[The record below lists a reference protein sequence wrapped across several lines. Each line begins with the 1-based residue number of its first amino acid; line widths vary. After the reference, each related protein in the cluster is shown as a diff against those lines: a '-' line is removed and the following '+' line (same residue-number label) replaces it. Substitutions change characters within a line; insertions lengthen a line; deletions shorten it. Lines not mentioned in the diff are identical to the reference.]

1 MINGTDHIF
10 LAEAHEGQ
18 TVSRQSAAETMIDG
32 SFEYAH
38 GRAEGR
44 SFRLKKELKVYGNK
58 LFFLE
63 LEQIKYLVRQQ
74 VWLSKLR

>member
-1 MINGTDHIF
+1 MINETHHIF

-32 SFEYAH
+32 SSGNAH

-44 SFRLKKELKVYGNK
+44 SFRLKKELKVYDS
-58 LFFLE
+58 FCEQFSLE
-63 LEQIKYLVRQQ
+63 LEQ
-74 VWLSKLR
+74 